1 MTCFLRTASQAIPG
15 CASGGAGDVSGD
27 DYCFQDGKVTRVF
40 IGHVWLFL
48 CSGCAGVFSLMM
60 AALFSRWRYFH
71 IQGGA
76 LYLYKGAHKVST
88 SVFTRN
94 RASVLAASRDMFL
107 TSGAHLSVYQSNFP
121 DNQREDFAAV
131 FYCQKGYSLTFNQTT
146 CQACAAGFYSSLGY
160 NTSTLGG
167 VRSLRSRP
175 LYMSHLCISL
185 GG

>member
-1 MTCFLRTASQAIPG
+1 MLQFPG
-15 CASGGAGDVSGD
+15 LFAN
-27 DYCFQDGKVTRVF
+27 VT
-40 IGHVWLFL
+40 
-48 CSGCAGVFSLMM
+48 

-76 LYLYKGAHKVST
+76 LYLQGGAHKVST

-121 DNQREDFAAV
+121 GNQREDFAAV

-160 NTSTLGG
+160 NSSG

-175 LYMSHLCISL
+175 QYMSHLCISL